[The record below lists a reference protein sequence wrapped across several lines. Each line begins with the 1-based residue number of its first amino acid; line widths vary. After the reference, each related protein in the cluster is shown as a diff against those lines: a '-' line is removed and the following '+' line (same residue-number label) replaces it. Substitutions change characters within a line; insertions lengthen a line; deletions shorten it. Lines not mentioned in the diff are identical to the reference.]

1 MNEAIQILHTITS
14 QVSLI
19 EFLAVS
25 FSIVYVVLAAKGNIW
40 CWLAA
45 IISVSLYIYI
55 CYNAKLYVET
65 ILQIF
70 YLFMAFWGYLSWKS
84 INEKSQDP
92 ILLDKKV
99 TIQEIKLSSHIIFI
113 CFGVVFTFIS
123 GYLFSIYSDA
133 KMPLV
138 DSFTTIFSLIAT
150 YMVVKKILSTWLYFI
165 VIDIVSI
172 YLYYSRDLY
181 FSSILFIIYSIIAVI
196 GYYNWTKILANND

>member
-25 FSIVYVVLAAKGNIW
+25 FSIIYVILAANGNIW

-45 IISVSLYIYI
+45 IISVSLYVYI
-55 CYNAKLYVET
+55 CYNAKLYAET
-65 ILQIF
+65 ILQVF
-70 YLFMAFWGYLSWKS
+70 YLLMAFWGYFSWKS
-84 INEKSQDP
+84 MNTKN
-92 ILLDKKV
+92 
-99 TIQEIKLSSHIIFI
+99 TIQEITLSSHILFI

-150 YMVVKKILSTWLYFI
+150 YMVVKRILSTWLYFI

-181 FSSILFIIYSIIAVI
+181 FSSILFIINSIIAVI
-196 GYYNWTKILANND
+196 GYYNWTKILVNND

>member
-25 FSIVYVVLAAKGNIW
+25 FSIIYAILAANGNIW

-45 IISVSLYIYI
+45 IISVSLYVYI
-55 CYNAKLYVET
+55 CYNAKLYAET
-65 ILQIF
+65 ILQVF
-70 YLFMAFWGYLSWKS
+70 YLLMAFWGYFSWKS
-84 INEKSQDP
+84 MNTKN
-92 ILLDKKV
+92 
-99 TIQEIKLSSHIIFI
+99 TIQEITLSSHILFI

-150 YMVVKKILSTWLYFI
+150 YMVVKRILSTWLYFI

-196 GYYNWTKILANND
+196 GYYNWTKILVNND

>member
-25 FSIVYVVLAAKGNIW
+25 FSIIYVILAANGNIW

-45 IISVSLYIYI
+45 IISVSLYVYI
-55 CYNAKLYVET
+55 CYNAKLYAET
-65 ILQIF
+65 ILQVF
-70 YLFMAFWGYLSWKS
+70 YLLMAFWGYFSWKS
-84 INEKSQDP
+84 MNTKN
-92 ILLDKKV
+92 
-99 TIQEIKLSSHIIFI
+99 TIQEITLSSHILFI

-150 YMVVKKILSTWLYFI
+150 YMVVKRILSTWLYFI

>member
-25 FSIVYVVLAAKGNIW
+25 FSIIYVILAANGNIW

-45 IISVSLYIYI
+45 IISVSLYVYI
-55 CYNAKLYVET
+55 CYNAKLYAET
-65 ILQIF
+65 ILQVF
-70 YLFMAFWGYLSWKS
+70 YLLMAFWGYFSWKS
-84 INEKSQDP
+84 MNTKN
-92 ILLDKKV
+92 
-99 TIQEIKLSSHIIFI
+99 TIQEITLSSHILFI

-150 YMVVKKILSTWLYFI
+150 YMVVKRILSTWLYFI

-196 GYYNWTKILANND
+196 GYYNWTKILVNND

>member
-25 FSIVYVVLAAKGNIW
+25 FSIIYVILAANGNTW

-45 IISVSLYIYI
+45 IISVSLYVYI
-55 CYNAKLYVET
+55 CYNAKLYAET
-65 ILQIF
+65 ILQVF
-70 YLFMAFWGYLSWKS
+70 YLLMAFWGYFSWKS
-84 INEKSQDP
+84 MNTKN
-92 ILLDKKV
+92 
-99 TIQEIKLSSHIIFI
+99 TIQEITLSSHILFI

-150 YMVVKKILSTWLYFI
+150 YMVVKRILSTWLYFI

-196 GYYNWTKILANND
+196 GYYNWTKILVNND

>member
-25 FSIVYVVLAAKGNIW
+25 FSIIYVILAANGNIW

-45 IISVSLYIYI
+45 IISVSLYVYI
-55 CYNAKLYVET
+55 CYNAKLYAET
-65 ILQIF
+65 ILQVF
-70 YLFMAFWGYLSWKS
+70 YLLMAFWGYFSWKS
-84 INEKSQDP
+84 MNTKNI
-92 ILLDKKV
+92 
-99 TIQEIKLSSHIIFI
+99 IQEMTLSSHILFI

-150 YMVVKKILSTWLYFI
+150 YMVVKRILSTWLYFI

-196 GYYNWTKILANND
+196 GYYNWTKILVNND